1 MTTEHTVAADV
12 ALDYPSWHMTMGE
25 IVLAACRQHS
35 PDLADDFD
43 VWFDCGP
50 LLDWI
55 SVEYPQRRYSPGYR
69 VVPTELMN
77 ADACR
82 AFGLLAKAGFDGSAF
97 AVGATD
103 PALVRVA
110 ANAHDRERDAL
121 IISVRR
127 TPAGTW
133 DVTSSALSGD
143 AA

>member
-1 MTTEHTVAADV
+1 
-12 ALDYPSWHMTMGE
+12 
-25 IVLAACRQHS
+25 
-35 PDLADDFD
+35 
-43 VWFDCGP
+43 
-50 LLDWI
+50 
-55 SVEYPQRRYSPGYR
+55 
-69 VVPTELMN
+69 VPTELMN

-103 PALVRVA
+103 PTLVRIA
-110 ANAHDRERDAL
+110 ANAHDGERDAL